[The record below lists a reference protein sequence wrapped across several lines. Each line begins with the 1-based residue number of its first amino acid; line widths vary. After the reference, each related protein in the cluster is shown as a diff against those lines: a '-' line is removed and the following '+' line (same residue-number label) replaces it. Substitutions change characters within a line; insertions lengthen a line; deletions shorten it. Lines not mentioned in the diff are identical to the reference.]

1 MRANGQACGPLP
13 MTATWILQTATW
25 VLWTATHGVVS
36 GLEIGVSRRG
46 IHMSRGVG
54 LTHMLHLSKFGDSRM
69 KLALLSL
76 VQILTF
82 TCKMG
87 EILLAVAPSNARTL
101 YPSKVHQANQFDQ
114 ANIHDLRFL
123 AVLPHS

>member
-1 MRANGQACGPLP
+1 MDGPTDGP
-13 MTATWILQTATW
+13 TDGRTDRP
-25 VLWTATHGVVS
+25 THGVVS

-54 LTHMLHLSKFGDSRM
+54 TTHMLHLSKCGDSRT

-87 EILLAVAPSNARTL
+87 EILLAVAPSNAPTL

>member
-1 MRANGQACGPLP
+1 MEYFFGMGLVSRSQC
-13 MTATWILQTATW
+13 
-25 VLWTATHGVVS
+25 HGVVS

-54 LTHMLHLSKFGDSRM
+54 TTHMLHLSKCGDSRT

-87 EILLAVAPSNARTL
+87 EILLAVAPSNAPTL

-123 AVLPHS
+123 AVLPQS